1 MESHP
6 HYRLGQQQLEPT
18 KNVAK
23 HRQPASLGS
32 YIARALCADD
42 FPPILARNGAPGSLE
57 EKIQSRNDLIAELPI
72 DPDKISDE
80 AFIKSD
86 LAPE

>member
-1 MESHP
+1 MQGHK
-6 HYRLGQQQLEPT
+6 HYRLGQQRLEST
-18 KNVAK
+18 KNAAR

-32 YIARALCADD
+32 YIARSFCSSD
-42 FPPILARNGAPGSLE
+42 FPPILARKDAPGSFE
-57 EKIQSRNDLIAELPI
+57 EKMQSRNDLIAELPL